1 MSVRRSIAFSALDRY
16 LTQVLTIGTTM
27 VMARILTPAETGL
40 FFVANAV
47 IVLADNFREFG
58 VSNYIVQERTISRA
72 MVQCAFTV
80 TCGLSLVIGA
90 GFFLG
95 ADALSA
101 FYGEPHLKPL
111 IEAATLSF
119 LVIPFATPVLSLLR
133 RDLAFRALAII
144 NVLAAVGNTIVTI
157 VLGLGGY
164 GAISYMWG
172 YVAANAIMAFAAYSF
187 RPELWMYRPSLSGIR
202 RLLSF
207 GVASSSVTLITM
219 AYEMLPRLA
228 FGKLLGFDAVGLY
241 SRAIAVCQLP
251 DRAIV
256 AALQPVV
263 LPAMAGQAREGRQLK
278 PAYLHGFELMSA
290 VQWPMLLMLAILAD
304 PAVKVLLGSQWGA
317 VPPLVR
323 LVAIGTMALA
333 PAFLTY
339 PVLVASGRIRDTVY
353 ISVISVPPS
362 ILLVIYAAKVY
373 GLLGVA
379 ASLLVIAPLQML
391 ISLLFIR
398 RAIGLTF
405 RELASA
411 ACSSGFL
418 TLGTALVP
426 CLILVWSPRGFD
438 LDWLQTCGALL
449 GAAVGW
455 GAALLVGNHPLGQEI
470 AVVVRH
476 VFGALRL
483 QRPAMNVASPE

>member
-1 MSVRRSIAFSALDRY
+1 MSVRRSIVFSALDRY
-16 LTQVLTIGTTM
+16 LTQLLTIGTTM

-47 IVLADNFREFG
+47 ILLADNFREFG

-80 TCGLSLVIGA
+80 TCGLSLVIGVGFYFGA
-90 GFFLG
+90 GTI
-95 ADALSA
+95 AA

-111 IEAATLSF
+111 VEAATLSF

-144 NVLAAVGNTIVTI
+144 NVMAAAGNAVVTV

-187 RPELWMYRPSLSGIR
+187 RPELWMYRPSLSGFS

-207 GVASSSVTLITM
+207 GMASCSVTLITM

-241 SRAIAVCQLP
+241 SRAITVCQLP

-263 LPAMAGQAREGRQLK
+263 LPAMAGHVREGRGLK
-278 PAYLHGFELMSA
+278 PAYLRGFELMSA

-304 PAVKVLLGSQWGA
+304 PVVKILLGSQWGA

-323 LVAIGTMALA
+323 LISIGTMALA

-353 ISVISVPPS
+353 ISLISVPPS
-362 ILLVIYAAKVY
+362 ILLVIFAAKSY
-373 GLLGVA
+373 GLVGIA

-391 ISLLFIR
+391 VSLLFIR
-398 RAIGLTF
+398 RAIGLSF
-405 RELASA
+405 GELASA
-411 ACSSGFL
+411 ARSSGFVA
-418 TLGTALVP
+418 LGTVLVP
-426 CLILVWSPRGFD
+426 CIILVWSPRGFD
-438 LDWLQTCGALL
+438 LDWLQTGGALL
-449 GAAVGW
+449 GGAAGW
-455 GAALLVGNHPLGQEI
+455 AAALLAGNHPLGKEI
-470 AVVVRH
+470 ASALRH
-476 VFGALRL
+476 VGAALRL
-483 QRPAMNVASPE
+483 GRPAVPVANPE

>member
-1 MSVRRSIAFSALDRY
+1 MSVRRSIVFSALDRY
-16 LTQVLTIGTTM
+16 LTQALTIGTTM

-80 TCGLSLVIGA
+80 TCGLSLVMGV

-95 ADALSA
+95 ADSLSS
-101 FYGEPHLKPL
+101 FYGEPRLKPL

-119 LVIPFATPVLSLLR
+119 LMIPFATPVLSLLR

-144 NVLAAVGNTIVTI
+144 NVLAAAGNAIVTI

-187 RPELWMYRPSLSGIR
+187 RPELWMYKPSLSGAG

-207 GVASSSVTLITM
+207 GVASSSVTIITM

-241 SRAIAVCQLP
+241 SRAITICQLP

-263 LPAMAGQAREGRQLK
+263 LPAMAGHAREGRGLK
-278 PAYLHGFELMSA
+278 PAYLRGFELMSA
-290 VQWPMLLMLAILAD
+290 VQWPMLLMMAILAD
-304 PAVKVLLGSQWGA
+304 PVVRVLLGSQWGA

-323 LVAIGTMALA
+323 LISIGTMALA

-353 ISVISVPPS
+353 ISLISVPPS
-362 ILLVIYAAKVY
+362 ILLVIFAAKTY

-391 ISLLFIR
+391 VSLLFIR

-405 RELASA
+405 GELASA
-411 ACSSGFL
+411 ARSSGL
-418 TLGTALVP
+418 PTLGTVLVP
-426 CLILVWSPRGFD
+426 CIILVWSPRGFD
-438 LDWLQTCGALL
+438 FDWLQTTGAIL
-449 GAAVGW
+449 GAVVGW
-455 GAALLVGNHPLGQEI
+455 AATLVAGNHPLGQEI
-470 AVVVRH
+470 AEAGRH
-476 VFGALRL
+476 VLAAMRL
-483 QRPAMNVASPE
+483 QRQALPVPNPE